1 MLPEA
6 FVFIQLAHLQCQQ
19 RMLRP
24 LAGTVMEGHRIELLG
39 TAAILS
45 GYKGTYA
52 VPMVPLACVLMTPN
66 GRFCGQPAAVSVE
79 VAFSDLATVRRLVT
93 PSCTEL

>member
-6 FVFIQLAHLQCQQ
+6 FVFIQLAHLQRQQ

-24 LAGTVMEGHRIELLG
+24 MAGTIMEGHRIELLG

-52 VPMVPLACVLMTPN
+52 VPMDPLACVVLTHLRHFLPAQTHVSCVARHKSAR
-66 GRFCGQPAAVSVE
+66 GRVE
-79 VAFSDLATVRRLVT
+79 IRVAET
-93 PSCTEL
+93 

>member
-6 FVFIQLAHLQCQQ
+6 FAFIQLADLQRQQ

-24 LAGTVMEGHRIELLG
+24 MADTVMEGHRIELFG

-45 GYKGTYA
+45 GYKDAMG
-52 VPMVPLACVLMTPN
+52 
-66 GRFCGQPAAVSVE
+66 
-79 VAFSDLATVRRLVT
+79 
-93 PSCTEL
+93 

>member
-6 FVFIQLAHLQCQQ
+6 FVFIQLAHLQRQQ

-24 LAGTVMEGHRIELLG
+24 MAGTVMEEHRIELFR

-45 GYKGTYA
+45 AYKGTYP
-52 VPMVPLACVLMTPN
+52 VP
-66 GRFCGQPAAVSVE
+66 
-79 VAFSDLATVRRLVT
+79 ATRQHVFL
-93 PSCTEL
+93 

>member
-6 FVFIQLAHLQCQQ
+6 FVCIQLADVQRQQ

-24 LAGTVMEGHRIELLG
+24 MADTVMTWRRIELLG

-45 GYKGTYA
+45 GYKGTYP
-52 VPMVPLACVLMTPN
+52 VPMGPLGYVLLTHLRP
-66 GRFCGQPAAVSVE
+66 QSV
-79 VAFSDLATVRRLVT
+79 VRSTRDSKGLLDGT
-93 PSCTEL
+93 A

>member
-6 FVFIQLAHLQCQQ
+6 FVFIQLAHLQRKQ

-24 LAGTVMEGHRIELLG
+24 MVGTVMEGHRIELFG

-45 GYKGTYA
+45 GYKDAMG
-52 VPMVPLACVLMTPN
+52 
-66 GRFCGQPAAVSVE
+66 
-79 VAFSDLATVRRLVT
+79 
-93 PSCTEL
+93 

>member
-6 FVFIQLAHLQCQQ
+6 FVCIQLAHLQRQQ

-24 LAGTVMEGHRIELLG
+24 MADTVMEWHRIELLG

-45 GYKGTYA
+45 GYKGTCP
-52 VPMVPLACVLMTPN
+52 VPKSPLACVLVT
-66 GRFCGQPAAVSVE
+66 RVCE
-79 VAFSDLATVRRLVT
+79 VAAPQLVADGGQQLAECKSERIARACATT
-93 PSCTEL
+93 S

>member
-6 FVFIQLAHLQCQQ
+6 FVFIQLAHLQRQQ

-24 LAGTVMEGHRIELLG
+24 MAGAVMAGHRIELFG

-45 GYKGTYA
+45 GYKDAMG
-52 VPMVPLACVLMTPN
+52 
-66 GRFCGQPAAVSVE
+66 
-79 VAFSDLATVRRLVT
+79 
-93 PSCTEL
+93 